1 MYFPNNEETTNSP
14 PNANDIACKAIKIS
28 GLADRNV
35 GDWGPSQELTQPLIS
50 SFFRCQVFFGYDP
63 SSSSS
68 LLSSAD
74 ITARIL
80 RNTRENF
87 SVRTSSLSRYSWK
100 QAMPGKETGAETLLL
115 SHTLES
121 H

>member
-1 MYFPNNEETTNSP
+1 MTTNSP
-14 PNANDIACKAIKIS
+14 PNDIACKAIKIS

-35 GDWGPSQELTQPLIS
+35 GDWGPYLELTQPLIS
-50 SFFRCQVFFGYDP
+50 SFFSYQVFFDYDP

-80 RNTRENF
+80 RDN
-87 SVRTSSLSRYSWK
+87 SRDMNY
-100 QAMPGKETGAETLLL
+100 
-115 SHTLES
+115 
-121 H
+121 